1 MFQSLFKC
9 TLTWVSFFFAF
20 RSFIQFS
27 TKKKALHRINYSF
40 HLEIV
45 MIFMK
50 AVMQNVQIN
59 YADQEN
65 VVLKTI

>member
-1 MFQSLFKC
+1 
-9 TLTWVSFFFAF
+9 
-20 RSFIQFS
+20 
-27 TKKKALHRINYSF
+27 
-40 HLEIV
+40 

-65 VVLKTI
+65 VVLKTIQSF